1 MAQTMVR
8 FDTEDPGFDRSKYIR
23 QLRAVVRWKRFK
35 GRGSLEL
42 ATGFGK
48 SITAC
53 IALQKLKKNKPKF
66 RSLVTVPTTQL
77 KKQWESLLEWQ
88 GLSDNVKVF
97 VVNTIALRNSIY
109 RNIDLL
115 IVDEAHLTPGDQFF
129 TIFRKIEYKF
139 LMPLTGTMFR
149 LDGRDAW
156 ITNLAPVCDKV
167 TVKEA
172 VDNGWLSPHY
182 QINLSVAL
190 RREESQRLVNIGKQ
204 IRFYMSGNKFGI
216 TGNAFSTM
224 LSCMDKRNAY
234 NFAQRYNHD
243 HKEVIKWA
251 VNCKRLI
258 DERLEVMNNCEQK
271 VEAAA
276 KLINELGVRTITFS
290 QSIAFVESLGK
301 KLNKP
306 FSEYH
311 SKIPS
316 KDIPEFKR
324 KSYKTRKAAEK
335 FAFSKN
341 ASVDVET
348 LPNGKINYVVCWSKL
363 TRFSGSRINDMNLKQ
378 YSGGKVKTLLSAKAL
393 NQGFDDESTQLGIRA
408 SGTESYATYEQ
419 QLGRAIRNFK
429 VDGKQVPKLFI
440 NLYIP
445 DWCVSGS
452 IDHSKLVTSQCNQAD
467 VMFMDDIDE
476 VISLVKRI
484 VNR

>member
-1 MAQTMVR
+1 MVR
-8 FDTEDPGFDRSKYIR
+8 FDTEDPGFDKSKYIR
-23 QLRAVVRWKRFK
+23 QLRAVVRWKRVN

-53 IALQKLKKNKPKF
+53 VALQKLKKNKPKF
-66 RSLVTVPTTQL
+66 RSLVTVPTRQL
-77 KKQWESLLEWQ
+77 KDQWESLLEWQ

-97 VVNTIALRNSIY
+97 VVNTIALKDLVY

-156 ITNLAPVCDKV
+156 ITNLAPVCDTV

-172 VDNGWLSPHY
+172 VEKGWLSPHY
-182 QINLSVAL
+182 QINLSVPL

-204 IRFYMSGNKFGI
+204 IRFYMSGDKFGI
-216 TGNAFSTM
+216 TGNAFNTM
-224 LSCMDKRNAY
+224 LACMDKRNAY
-234 NFAQRYNHD
+234 TFAQRYGHD
-243 HKEVIKWA
+243 HKDVIKWA

-258 DERLEVMNNCEQK
+258 DERLEVFNNCQQK
-271 VEAAA
+271 VDAAA
-276 KLINELGVRTITFS
+276 KLINELGIRTITFS
-290 QSIAFVESLGK
+290 QSIAFTESLAEKVEGK
-301 KLNKP
+301 K
-306 FSEYH
+306 SIYH

-316 KDIPEFKR
+316 ETIRYIDDKVYKSERGAMNFAAKYGYNYIQAGFVYKVRIPKEKR
-324 KSYKTRKAAEK
+324 
-335 FAFSKN
+335 
-341 ASVDVET
+341 V
-348 LPNGKINYVVCWSKL
+348 
-363 TRFSGSRINDMNLKQ
+363 SGSKIAEENLNK
-378 YSGGKVKTLLSAKAL
+378 YLNKDTNILLSAKAL

-419 QLGRAIRNFK
+419 QLGRAIRNYK
-429 VDGKQVPKLFI
+429 VGGKQVPKFFI
-440 NLYIP
+440 NLYVP

-452 IDHSKLVTSQCNQAD
+452 IDHSKLVTAQCNQTD
-467 VMFMDDIDE
+467 VLFMDDIDE

-484 VNR
+484 IER